1 MQNDEGLAALQMQPI
16 TVDVCPCCGGQN
28 LSWPMPSI
36 ALIGE
41 AFRYLSQIKYGGY
54 MDGWEKQLSLMVAQC
69 RNCGHI
75 WHHTRPDQ
83 EALFGMYA
91 HGKRLK
97 GISVSSQP
105 SARML
110 SALRGLFRYCTPAD
124 GAATLLDY
132 GSGGGRWAVAASQ
145 AGFRVTAY
153 EPATSRSSQIGDVE
167 LVGSMKAV
175 GGRRFDVINLEQ
187 VLEHIP
193 DPVSDLRALKQYCHA
208 DTVLRISV
216 PDVARLGKKLW
227 DGFPFNGRTM
237 HALSPY
243 EHLHGFRQSSL
254 QALLKKV
261 GLEPCA
267 DWRLLFSLPRYALER
282 WAITLGS
289 PFGRTTVL
297 ARFRRNDIGSRL

>member
-1 MQNDEGLAALQMQPI
+1 MQVI
-16 TVDVCPCCGGQN
+16 KVDACPCCATQDID
-28 LSWPMPSI
+28 WPLGSNES
-36 ALIGE
+36 LVE
-41 AFRYLSQIKYGGY
+41 AFRLLSQCKYDGY
-54 MDGWEKQLSLMVAQC
+54 MDGWEQQLSLAMVSC
-69 RNCGHI
+69 RCCGHV

-97 GISVSSQP
+97 GISVSPRP

-110 SALRGLFRYCTPAD
+110 STMRGLYRYCTSAD
-124 GAATLLDY
+124 RVASLLDY
-132 GSGGGRWAVAASQ
+132 GSGGGRWAAAARQ

-153 EPATSRSSQIGDVE
+153 EPATSRQGQIGDVE
-167 LVGSMKAV
+167 SVGSLQAV
-175 GGRRFDVINLEQ
+175 EGRRFDIINLEQ

-193 DPVSDLRALKQYCHA
+193 DPGSDLRALKQYCHA
-208 DTVLRISV
+208 NTVLRISV
-216 PDVARLGKKLW
+216 PDVARLGKRLW
-227 DGFPFNGRTM
+227 EGFPFNGRTM
-237 HALSPY
+237 HILSPY

-254 QALLKKV
+254 QALLKTV

-267 DWRLLFSLPRYALER
+267 DWRLLLCLPRYALER

-297 ARFRRNDIGSRL
+297 ARFRRNDIPSRR